1 MRPVRTLAPSTP
13 GPDSAERELTDAFCR
28 AGWLLVTVLDYYGC
42 CFVLCGVILSSEPF
56 PSSII
61 WALGCC
67 LVGTPACAA
76 WAVFRMVTAEPHP
89 LLKRTGL
96 ELYSTVNAGGRMQR
110 DSVFKSV
117 SLPPLGWA
125 SGWGLGWASH
135 KSEPRPRAPGLG
147 PALAIPQPARSA

>member
-1 MRPVRTLAPSTP
+1 MLYR
-13 GPDSAERELTDAFCR
+13 AEWELTDTFCR

-56 PSSII
+56 PSSIV

-117 SLPPLGWA
+117 SLWA
-125 SGWGLGWASH
+125 
-135 KSEPRPRAPGLG
+135 APTLAIAK
-147 PALAIPQPARSA
+147 PALR

>member
-1 MRPVRTLAPSTP
+1 M
-13 GPDSAERELTDAFCR
+13 
-28 AGWLLVTVLDYYGC
+28 TVLDYYGC

-117 SLPPLGWA
+117 SWPLGWA
-125 SGWGLGWASH
+125 PPWPFPSLRVRRDDLADELTRVPVAPPLWGLKLANH
-135 KSEPRPRAPGLG
+135 VKSDHHDRHWLHPHMHWLRAHRNHDVCTQ
-147 PALAIPQPARSA
+147 A

>member
-67 LVGTPACAA
+67 LVGTPACALQTSSGPLCGIICNTPGDSSGCPA
-76 WAVFRMVTAEPHP
+76 GLSCYAIEGGAICAAAE
-89 LLKRTGL
+89 
-96 ELYSTVNAGGRMQR
+96 
-110 DSVFKSV
+110 
-117 SLPPLGWA
+117 
-125 SGWGLGWASH
+125 
-135 KSEPRPRAPGLG
+135 
-147 PALAIPQPARSA
+147 

>member
-1 MRPVRTLAPSTP
+1 MRPVRTLNARA
-13 GPDSAERELTDAFCR
+13 DSAERELTDAFCR
-28 AGWLLVTVLDYYGC
+28 AGWLLVTALDYYGC

-117 SLPPLGWA
+117 SWTLSLGC
-125 SGWGLGWASH
+125 
-135 KSEPRPRAPGLG
+135 PT
-147 PALAIPQPARSA
+147 LAIPKPALR